1 MKPTFLLIIL
11 IIVLL
16 AALAVLVISYLCFR
30 MAFYAPRK
38 ETVNTE
44 EYSIPEGEIYEPFRD
59 QMVDWIKQ
67 TRSLP
72 RRQFQITSF
81 DGLTLHGNYY
91 EYAPGAPIELMFHG
105 YRGSA
110 ERDLS
115 GGVQRCFKL
124 GRNILLVDQR
134 TSGRSE
140 GQVIS
145 FGINESRDCHSWIDF
160 LISHFGPDVK
170 IILTGIS
177 MGAAT
182 VMIAAG
188 RPLPENVIGVLAD
201 CGYTSAKDIIK
212 KTIADMK
219 LPPALGYPFVK
230 LGARL
235 FGHFDL
241 EETSPIEAMEHCQ
254 RPIIFIHGESD
265 DFVPCEMS
273 LRNYEACTAPKTI
286 LTVPGAG
293 HGLAYLVGR
302 DEYFETLLA
311 FSNKYITA
319 TTLTD
324 YPLQ

>member
-1 MKPTFLLIIL
+1 MKTTLLIGIL
-11 IIVLL
+11 
-16 AALAVLVISYLCFR
+16 LVIIFLILATLLISYICFR

-38 ETVNTE
+38 EPANPE

-59 QMVDWIKQ
+59 QMVAWMKQ
-67 TRSLP
+67 TRALP
-72 RRQFQITSF
+72 RQEFEITSF

-134 TSGRSE
+134 TSGRSG

-145 FGINESRDCHSWIDF
+145 FGINESKDCHSWIEF
-160 LISHFGPDVK
+160 LVNHFGPDVK

-182 VMIAAG
+182 VMMAAG

-212 KTIADMK
+212 KTIKEMK
-219 LPPALGYPFVK
+219 LPPTLAYPFVK

-235 FGHFDL
+235 YGHFNLD
-241 EETSPIEAMEHCQ
+241 EDSPIEAMKHCQ
-254 RPIIFIHGESD
+254 RPIIFIHGEAD

-273 LRNYEACTAPKTI
+273 IRNYEACTAPKTI
-286 LTVPGAG
+286 LTVPGAD
-293 HGLAYLVGR
+293 HGLAYLMGR
-302 DEYFETLLA
+302 DDYFKTLLA
-311 FSNKYITA
+311 FSNEHITA
-319 TTLTD
+319 TALTD
-324 YPLQ
+324 YPL